1 MGIKYTETNRIFKLD
16 TPKSTY
22 MFGIVDEENFVGH
35 MYYGRRIKDEDL
47 SYLMRNPSELP
58 SKSNRD
64 RVNFLDSLPMEY
76 STHGIGDF
84 RESCLSVKTADGH
97 SACSL
102 SYVSHVIYKGKKEL
116 EGLPATFGNEEDC
129 TSLELVCED
138 KVLKLRIILTYT
150 VFEKL
155 DAITRS
161 VKIINASEE
170 PIYLTKVL
178 TTCVDMD
185 NKEYDMITL
194 YGQWAK
200 ERMINRRKITD
211 GKNLIN
217 SLRGVSSHQE
227 QPFIAVLDHNA
238 KEEQGEVYGFNLV
251 YSGNFMAQAEITHL
265 DMLRVTLGINPVD
278 FCWKLDKGAAF
289 TAPEAVLV
297 YSSEGI
303 GAMTR
308 TFHDLYRSHLI
319 RGEYKDKKRPILINN
334 WEATYFDFDTDKL
347 LDIAR
352 EAKKLG
358 IEMLVMDDGWFGDRK
373 DDNTSLGDWF
383 VNENKLKGGLSYL
396 VQEVN
401 KIGLKFGLWVE
412 PEMVS
417 PDSELFRAHPDWA
430 IQIPGRSGALAR
442 NQLVLDISRK
452 EVREG
457 IYESIHKV
465 LSESNIEY
473 VKWDMNRALTDLGSV
488 SLSGDTQG
496 ELYHRYVLGM
506 YELQDKL
513 IRDFPHILLEN
524 CSSGGG
530 RFDPGM
536 LYYSPQIWTSDN
548 TDAIDRLKIQEGT
561 ALIYPLSS
569 MGAHIADCPSHSNG
583 RITPFSTR
591 GYVALAG
598 TFGYELDVTKI
609 PEADRNLIPEQVAMY
624 HKYNDLVREGD
635 YFRIASY
642 QENNEYDCYSVV
654 SKDKKEALVT
664 FIQVSARPGFHMR
677 RVYLKGLREEVMY
690 QVEETGE
697 IVSGGALMYAG
708 LNIPNMWGDYQ
719 GRLMHLISVVSD

>member
-1 MGIKYTETNRIFKLD
+1 MGIKYNETNRIFKLD

-47 SYLMRNPSELP
+47 SYLMRNPSVLP

-155 DAITRS
+155 EAITRS
-161 VKIINASEE
+161 VKIINASKE

-319 RGEYKDKKRPILINN
+319 RGDYKDKKRPILINN

-513 IRDFPHILLEN
+513 TRDFPHILLEN

-690 QVEETGE
+690 QVEETGK